1 MKAKVTSRGQVSIPS
16 QISRQFNI
24 EPESRVE
31 WIVESNVIKVVPLP
45 KDPIAAF
52 RGLGSRKYSTERLIK
67 DRRAEREKE
76 GEQVKAL
83 VKLKALPY
91 KPLIKGKKA

>member
-1 MKAKVTSRGQVSIPS
+1 
-16 QISRQFNI
+16 
-24 EPESRVE
+24 
-31 WIVESNVIKVVPLP
+31 VPLP

>member
-16 QISRQFNI
+16 QIRRQFKI

-31 WIVESNVIKVVPLP
+31 WIVECNVIKVVPLP

-52 RGLGSRKYSTERLIK
+52 RGRGSRKYSTERLIK
-67 DRRAEREKE
+67 ERRAEREKE
-76 GEQVKAL
+76 NEKD
-83 VKLKALPY
+83 
-91 KPLIKGKKA
+91 KGN

>member
-1 MKAKVTSRGQVSIPS
+1 MKAKVTARGQVSIPS
-16 QISRQFNI
+16 QIRRQFNI

-45 KDPIAAF
+45 KDPVAAF
-52 RGLGSRKYSTERLIK
+52 RGLGSRKYSTDRLIK

-76 GEQVKAL
+76 DEKD
-83 VKLKALPY
+83 
-91 KPLIKGKKA
+91 KGK